1 MKIELDSEI
10 FNQKTIFEVS
20 ELLENMQLKDLLTFQ
35 RLLSIELNRQL
46 LIVEWMVN
54 NGVKE

>member
-1 MKIELDSEI
+1 
-10 FNQKTIFEVS
+10 
-20 ELLENMQLKDLLTFQ
+20 MQLKDLLTFQ